1 MERSFKSSLMF
12 IVVTLALIVSVLG
25 VTPVFADDETP
36 PPPAT
41 EVPVATE
48 EPFATGPAIVIA
60 EPAATEEPF
69 LTEEPAA
76 TEALVLTEEPA
87 VTEVPFMAATD
98 EAASVADVLEQL
110 PADTQ
115 VVVLDEAGSLE
126 PLVTQEAAEI
136 IQNGDPMWCPAGI
149 TPVPGVGGCTASFFS
164 LQALLDYLAVDAN
177 EPTQAGVIW
186 IAAEYDSSVNDPGVS
201 SFILDGGTAFSTM
214 SQYDLTIQ
222 GGWSGSNNAVV
233 DHSNLSVFTGDSL
246 GIQNWFGNV
255 TINDIQLQGNTG
267 LEVVTNGDVN
277 VSNSTFAN
285 NTVNLNVSSAGG
297 SVTLNGVTSF
307 GSIDENAHVTAH
319 SDVSISNSNFWW
331 SNSSGVSTYGLSASS
346 TNGSITLNGVTVEGI
361 RGGAYLVADGGI
373 NVIDSVF
380 RYNSL
385 GSLHAYS
392 TNGNIFI
399 NQSAFYA
406 NPTSDG
412 AYLSTS
418 GDVIVRC
425 SEFSRNGLL
434 LSPWRY
440 PTFGYGLNA
449 ANVTGSLTLSSV
461 ILEENLL
468 PGHAYTGNAT
478 INTVDCT
485 LPYTPGEVAAEPASD
500 QNRTLYYRIQQTE
513 DQLPAILG
521 EGNLFASAF
530 KIILT
535 STGEKVRNLQIPLE
549 FPIPEDMQNDNLAV
563 LYWDGSIWVPVPGGR
578 VVDGYFVITVTR
590 PGFYV
595 LVRE

>member
-1 MERSFKSSLMF
+1 MGRSFKNSLMF
-12 IVVTLALIVSVLG
+12 IVVTLALIAGVLG
-25 VTPVFADDETP
+25 VTPAFADDETP
-36 PPPAT
+36 LPPAT

-48 EPFATGPAIVIA
+48 EPVATELPVVTD
-60 EPAATEEPF
+60 EPAATEEP
-69 LTEEPAA
+69 
-76 TEALVLTEEPA
+76 VLTEEAIATGAPVLTGEPTA
-87 VTEVPFMAATD
+87 TEVPITASTEEAAT
-98 EAASVADVLEQL
+98 VTDVLEQL
-110 PADTQ
+110 SADTQ
-115 VVVLDEAGSLE
+115 VVVLDQDGNLE
-126 PLVTQEAAEI
+126 PLGTQEAADI
-136 IQNGDPMWCPAGI
+136 IQNGDPMWCPAGV
-149 TPVPGVGGCTASFFS
+149 TPTPGAGGCTASFFS
-164 LQALLDYLAVDAN
+164 LQALLDYLAIDAN
-177 EPTQAGVIW
+177 EPTGAGVIW
-186 IAAEYDSSVNDPGVS
+186 IADDYDSSVNDAGVS
-201 SFILDGGTAFSTM
+201 GFILDGGTAFSTM

-233 DHSNLSVFTGDSL
+233 DHSNLSVFDGDSL

-255 TINDIQLQGNTG
+255 TINDIQIQGGTG

-277 VSNSTFAN
+277 VTNSTFSN
-285 NTVNLNVSSAGG
+285 STVNLNVSSTNG
-297 SVTLNGVTSF
+297 SVTLNNVTSY

-319 SDVSISNSNFWW
+319 GDVSISNSNFWW
-331 SNSSGVSTYGLSASS
+331 SNSTGFSTYGLSASS

-392 TNGNIFI
+392 TNGNMLI
-399 NQSAFYA
+399 NHSAFYA

-449 ANVTGSLTLSSV
+449 TNVAGSLTLSSV
-461 ILEENLL
+461 ILEGNRL
-468 PGHAYTGNAT
+468 PGHAYHGNAT
-478 INTVDCT
+478 IDTVDCT
-485 LPYTPGEVAAEPASD
+485 LPYAPGDLAAKPASD
-500 QNRTLYYRIQQTE
+500 QNQALFYSVAQTE

-521 EGNLFASAF
+521 EGNLFVSAF
-530 KIILT
+530 QVILT
-535 STGEKVRNLQIPLE
+535 PAGEKARNLEIPIE
-549 FPIPEDMQNDNLAV
+549 FLIPAGMQADTLAV
-563 LYWDGSIWVPVPGGR
+563 FYWDGSIWVPVPGGR
-578 VVDGYFVITVTR
+578 VIDGYFVITVTR
-590 PGFYV
+590 PGYYV
-595 LVRE
+595 LVSE